1 MSYKNR
7 IITLTESLKLLDARI
22 KDLNKNNDSSL
33 LNDAIQQKVTL
44 EREIS
49 RLQRLE
55 WEEQTQRIDLDDDR

>member
-1 MSYKNR
+1 MSYKNK

-33 LNDAIQQKVTL
+33 LNDAVQQKVTL

-55 WEEQTQRIDLDDDR
+55 WEEQTQRIDLDDER

>member
-33 LNDAIQQKVTL
+33 LNDAVQQKVTL

>member
-33 LNDAIQQKVTL
+33 LNVAVQQKVTL

-55 WEEQTQRIDLDDDR
+55 WEEQTQRIDLDDER

>member
-7 IITLTESLKLLDARI
+7 IITLTESLKLLDKRI
-22 KDLNKNNDSSL
+22 EDLNKNNDSSL

>member
-7 IITLTESLKLLDARI
+7 IITLTESLKLLDKRI
-22 KDLNKNNDSSL
+22 EDLNKNNDSSL

-55 WEEQTQRIDLDDDR
+55 WEEQTQRIDLDDER

>member
-33 LNDAIQQKVTL
+33 LNDAVQQKVTL

-55 WEEQTQRIDLDDDR
+55 WEEQTQRIDLDDER

>member
-7 IITLTESLKLLDARI
+7 IITLKESLKLLDARI
-22 KDLNKNNDSSL
+22 EDLNKNNDSSL

-55 WEEQTQRIDLDDDR
+55 WEEQTQRIDLDDER

>member
-33 LNDAIQQKVTL
+33 LTNAVQQKVTL

-55 WEEQTQRIDLDDDR
+55 WEEQTQRIDLDDER

>member
-7 IITLTESLKLLDARI
+7 IITLKESLKLLDARI
-22 KDLNKNNDSSL
+22 EDFNKNNDSSL

-55 WEEQTQRIDLDDDR
+55 WEEQTQRIDLDDER

>member
-22 KDLNKNNDSSL
+22 KDLNKNNDSYL

-55 WEEQTQRIDLDDDR
+55 WEEQTQRIDLDDER

>member
-33 LNDAIQQKVTL
+33 LNNAIQQKVTL